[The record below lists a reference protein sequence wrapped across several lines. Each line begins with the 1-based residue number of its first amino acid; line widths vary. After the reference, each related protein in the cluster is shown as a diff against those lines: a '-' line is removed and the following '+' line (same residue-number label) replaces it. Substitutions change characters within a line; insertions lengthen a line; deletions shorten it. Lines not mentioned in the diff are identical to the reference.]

1 MKLKE
6 LLRVIEKGTK
16 ISVRSGAYERFFDS
30 GEKDISDN
38 TLAESEVTSIRNG
51 VDSIVIWTKQ

>member
-16 ISVRSGAYERFFDS
+16 ISIRSGAYEHHLNSEERS
-30 GEKDISDN
+30 TPQSI
-38 TLAESEVTSIRNG
+38 LAESEVTSIRNG
-51 VDSIVIWTKQ
+51 VDSIVIWTK

>member
-16 ISVRSGAYERFFDS
+16 INVRSGVYEHRFDS
-30 GEKDISDN
+30 GEKDIADN
-38 TLAESEVTSIRNG
+38 ALAESEVTSVRNG
-51 VDSIVIWTKQ
+51 VDSIVIWTK

>member
-16 ISVRSGAYERFFDS
+16 VSIRSGAYENRLETA
-30 GEKDISDN
+30 EKTPDN
-38 TLAESEVTSIRNG
+38 ILAESEVTSVRNG
-51 VDSIVIWTKQ
+51 VDSIVIWTK